1 MIVKGEIGIAINPQ
15 ALQILYRNKD
25 NVGYGV
31 DFKGC
36 KTYADITKFDEYYIQ
51 ALFQDSESVILS
63 GGYKTFE
70 EAKKALDELYKGIEE
85 RTTYYCRD

>member
-70 EAKKALDELYKGIEE
+70 EAKKALDDLYKGMEG
-85 RTTYYCRD
+85 RTIYYRD